1 MAGLAL
7 YGPIDV
13 ALLSGGNVYLHHRLE
28 SVKLLPDRDQTSHD
42 PKSYG
47 VVTAEALAAPEAASS
62 RRRVYCLAITD
73 VPDRPGEPSLWS
85 AAVDALSVGTGVG
98 RAEDGIQLLGGP
110 SADAARLVIISAGNV
125 DQPYEQDYKAKCD
138 LSPIEDPA
146 QAWNALAVGAH
157 TELVQV
163 PTDPAFAGWK
173 TLGVSGDISPHSRTG
188 VIAGG
193 KAWPI
198 KPDICMEGGNVLASG
213 SGDFHANHPLLSLL
227 TTDFRN
233 DVSLG
238 STHATSAA
246 TAQASRLAAVAMSVY
261 PDYWPETVRG
271 LLVHHAD
278 WTPVMRA
285 EIDTET
291 GKENRVR
298 LLKRYGWGVPNE
310 ESVLTSSRNAVTMV
324 VQDEFVPF
332 SGDDYRMRQ
341 FRLHELPWPGD
352 VLADIG
358 PEDVD
363 LRVTL
368 SYFIEPTAARRGWRR
383 RYAYASHGLRFELR
397 GLNEDTPSFVRRVN
411 REAAREEEGV
421 STSSSSTDHWLI
433 GPNQRNKGSLHQDIW
448 EGHGAQL
455 AATGGVL
462 AVHAVGGWWKNN
474 KRKDRMDRPVRYSL
488 IVSLKTRAAEVDL
501 YTPIATQIGVPIT
514 EVAIE
519 V

>member
-1 MAGLAL
+1 
-7 YGPIDV
+7 
-13 ALLSGGNVYLHHRLE
+13 
-28 SVKLLPDRDQTSHD
+28 
-42 PKSYG
+42 
-47 VVTAEALAAPEAASS
+47 
-62 RRRVYCLAITD
+62 
-73 VPDRPGEPSLWS
+73 LWS
-85 AAVDALSVGTGVG
+85 AAIDALSVGTGVG
-98 RAEDGIQLLGGP
+98 RGEDGIQLLGRP
-110 SADAARLVIISAGNV
+110 SIEAARLVIISAGNV
-125 DQPYEQDYKAKCD
+125 DQPYEQEYKDKCD

-163 PTDPAFAGWK
+163 PTDPTFAGW
-173 TLGVSGDISPHSRTG
+173 TSLGASGDISPHSRTG

-193 KAWPI
+193 RAWPI

-213 SGDFHANHPLLSLL
+213 SGDYHANHPLLSLL
-227 TTDFRN
+227 TTDRRS
-233 DVSLG
+233 DVSLS

-246 TAQASRLAAVAMSVY
+246 TAQASRLAALTIVTY
-261 PDYWPETVRG
+261 PEYWPETVRG
-271 LLVHHAD
+271 LLVHHAE
-278 WTPVMRA
+278 WTPLMRA
-285 EIDTET
+285 EIDGET

-310 ESVLTSSRNAVTMV
+310 ASVLTSSRNAVTMV

-332 SGDDYRMRQ
+332 SGEDYRIRQ
-341 FRLHELPWPGD
+341 FRLHELPWPSE

-358 PEDVD
+358 PDDVD
-363 LRVTL
+363 LRITL
-368 SYFIEPTAARRGWRR
+368 SYFIEPSAARRGWRR

-397 GLNEDTPSFVRRVN
+397 GVSEDTPTFVRRVN

-421 STSSSSTDHWLI
+421 SASSSSTDHWLI

-474 KRKDRMDRPVRYSL
+474 RRKDRMDQPVRYAL
-488 IVSLKTRAAEVDL
+488 IVSLRTRAAEVDL
-501 YTPIATQIGVPIT
+501 YTPIATQIGVPIG
-514 EVAIE
+514 EIAIE